1 MLLEKATAAAAFEVV
16 YCSGRRKVGM
26 KKNQDKRC
34 ARKNEVT
41 NVDRG
46 LLPALL
52 RYYCRSF
59 ILLRQESK
67 LEVKTFQETR
77 SSAAEVVLSKL

>member
-1 MLLEKATAAAAFEVV
+1 MLLEKATAAFEVVVAV

-46 LLPALL
+46 LLPCLL

-67 LEVKTFQETR
+67 LEVKTFQEQA
-77 SSAAEVVLSKL
+77 SFEVMPSK